1 MTDNGTDPRTPRR
14 GRRQAS
20 ALLALTA
27 ASSLLASAPM
37 TAQQDGGPAPTAQS
51 LEETRLK
58 MGKWIET
65 QQIITKERKDWQQGK
80 EILLGRLELVK
91 QEVTSL
97 QEKIA
102 QARTSAGETTREREE
117 VLAQDQLLKDA
128 LAWLGSAA
136 DRLEV
141 DVRRLLK
148 PAPQPIQE
156 KLAQLIERMP
166 AEGAKDRVTAAERF
180 QNILS
185 ILNELNK
192 ATTDITVS
200 YEIRTLDGNRQAE
213 VRVLYVGLAVAY
225 YVSANGE
232 AGIGRPS
239 ADGWTWEPSKELA
252 EPVLLAFDILQGKH
266 TPQFVPLPA
275 RLQ

>member
-1 MTDNGTDPRTPRR
+1 MTENRTDSRAPRR
-14 GRRQAS
+14 GRRQAC

-37 TAQQDGGPAPTAQS
+37 TAQQDGGPAPTAQL

-102 QARTSAGETTREREE
+102 QARSSAGETAREREE
-117 VLAQDQLLKDA
+117 VLSQDQVLKDA
-128 LAWLGSAA
+128 LNWLGAAA

-141 DVRRLLK
+141 DVQRLLK
-148 PAPQPIQE
+148 PAPTPIQE
-156 KLAQLIERMP
+156 KLARLIERMP
-166 AEGAKDRVTAAERF
+166 KEGAKDRVTVAERY
-180 QNILS
+180 QNVIA

-192 ATTDITVS
+192 ANTDITVS
-200 YEIRTLDGNRQAE
+200 YEIRTLEGNRQAE
-213 VRVLYVGLAVAY
+213 VRALYVGLAVAY

-232 AGIGRPS
+232 AGIGRPT

-252 EPVLLAFDILQGKH
+252 EPVLLALDILQGKH
-266 TPQFVPLPA
+266 TPEFVPLPA

>member
-1 MTDNGTDPRTPRR
+1 MTDNRTEPRALRR
-14 GRRQAS
+14 GRRQAC

-27 ASSLLASAPM
+27 ASALLASAPM
-37 TAQQDGGPAPTAQS
+37 TAQQDGGPTPTAQS

-91 QEVTSL
+91 QEVDSL

-102 QARTSAGETTREREE
+102 QARSSAGETAREREE
-117 VLAQDQLLKDA
+117 VLAHDQVLKDV
-128 LAWLGSAA
+128 LAWLGTAA

-141 DVRRLLK
+141 EVTRLLK
-148 PAPQPIQE
+148 PAPTPIHD

-166 AEGAKDRVTAAERF
+166 KEGAKDRVTVAERY
-180 QNILS
+180 QNVIA
-185 ILNELNK
+185 ILNEINK
-192 ATTDITVS
+192 ANTDITVS
-200 YEIRTLDGNRQAE
+200 YEIRTLDGNRQVE
-213 VRVLYVGLAVAY
+213 VRVLYIGLAVAY

-232 AGIGRPS
+232 AGMGRPT

-252 EPVLLAFDILQGKH
+252 EPVLLALDILQGKH
-266 TPQFVPLPA
+266 TPEFVPLPA

>member
-1 MTDNGTDPRTPRR
+1 MTENRTDSRAPRR
-14 GRRQAS
+14 DRRSAC

-27 ASSLLASAPM
+27 ASALVASLPM
-37 TAQQDGGPAPTAQS
+37 TAQQDAGPTPTAQS
-51 LEETRLK
+51 PEETRLK

-80 EILLGRLELVK
+80 EILLGRLELMK

-102 QARTSAGETTREREE
+102 QARASASETASEREQL
-117 VLAQDQLLKDA
+117 LAQDQVLKDA
-128 LAWLGSAA
+128 LAWLGAAA

-141 DVRRLLK
+141 DVTRLLK
-148 PAPQPIQE
+148 PAPTPIQE

-166 AEGAKDRVTAAERF
+166 KEGAKDRVTVAERF
-180 QNILS
+180 QNVLA

-192 ATTDITVS
+192 ANTDITVS

-213 VRVLYVGLAVAY
+213 VRALYVGLATAY

-232 AGIGRPS
+232 AGIGHPT

-252 EPVLLAFDILQGKH
+252 EPVLLALDILQGKH
-266 TPQFVPLPA
+266 TPEFVPLPA

>member
-1 MTDNGTDPRTPRR
+1 MTAIRTDPRAPRR
-14 GRRQAS
+14 GRRQAC

-27 ASSLLASAPM
+27 ASSLVASAPM

-91 QEVTSL
+91 QEVSTL
-97 QEKIA
+97 EEKIA
-102 QARTSAGETTREREE
+102 QARASAGETAREREDL
-117 VLAQDQLLKDA
+117 LAQDQLLKDA
-128 LAWLGSAA
+128 LAWLGAAA

-141 DVRRLLK
+141 DVQRLLK
-148 PAPQPIQE
+148 AAPAPIQD
-156 KLAQLIERMP
+156 KLAPLIERMP
-166 AEGAKDRVTAAERF
+166 KEGAKDRVTVAERF
-180 QNILS
+180 QNVLS

-192 ATTDITVS
+192 ANNDITVS

-213 VRVLYVGLAVAY
+213 VRALYVGLAVAY

-232 AGIGRPS
+232 AGIGRPT

-252 EPVLLAFDILQGKH
+252 EPVLLALDILQGKH
-266 TPQFVPLPA
+266 TPEFVPLPA

>member
-1 MTDNGTDPRTPRR
+1 MTDNRTDPRAPRR
-14 GRRQAS
+14 GRRQAC

-37 TAQQDGGPAPTAQS
+37 TAQQDGVPAPTAQS

-91 QEVTSL
+91 QEVDTL

-102 QARTSAGETTREREE
+102 LAQTSAGESATERDQL
-117 VLAQDQLLKDA
+117 VAQDRVLMDA
-128 LAWLGSAA
+128 LAWLGTAA

-141 DVRRLLK
+141 DVTRLLK
-148 PAPQPIQE
+148 PAPTPIQE

-166 AEGAKDRVTAAERF
+166 KEGAKDRVTVAERF

-185 ILNELNK
+185 ILNELNR
-192 ATTDITVS
+192 ANTDITVS

-213 VRVLYVGLAVAY
+213 VRALYVGLAVAY

-232 AGIGRPS
+232 AGIGRPT
-239 ADGWTWEPSKELA
+239 ADGWTWESSKEIA
-252 EPVLLAFDILQGKH
+252 EPVLLALDILQGKH
-266 TPQFVPLPA
+266 TPEFVPLPA